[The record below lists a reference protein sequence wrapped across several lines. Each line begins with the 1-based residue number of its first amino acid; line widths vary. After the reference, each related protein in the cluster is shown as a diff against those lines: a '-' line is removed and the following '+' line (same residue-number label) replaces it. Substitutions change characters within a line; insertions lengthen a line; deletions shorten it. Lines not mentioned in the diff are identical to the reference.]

1 MYLYN
6 FEDDAFAV
14 TDSLLAVLES
24 ALNCERARSQSLS
37 ISKTDVC
44 RAETDKTEYSFGNYA
59 LFCLDRSW
67 EMFYRALMASIK

>member
-24 ALNCERARSQSLS
+24 ALNCERARSKSLS
-37 ISKTDVC
+37 I
-44 RAETDKTEYSFGNYA
+44 
-59 LFCLDRSW
+59 
-67 EMFYRALMASIK
+67 

>member
-37 ISKTDVC
+37 I
-44 RAETDKTEYSFGNYA
+44 
-59 LFCLDRSW
+59 
-67 EMFYRALMASIK
+67 